1 MIFVTGRFGQRER
14 QFSLSAKGSQQI
26 RGNPAVILVAD
37 QDHLDNRLPDLL
49 PLRSWRRPGSRLD
62 ISPKS
67 GPGNTINCGC
77 LSRVRGASDS
87 VIASPTVCHP
97 NVVVRALHS
106 SGRRRAANAG
116 VLGEMARHESL
127 FSTSPRRAALEPAIA
142 DLARH
147 DLRELRRDLRTTDPS
162 RRGVGEAVDLLEDS
176 PTLRLE
182 KLDHARDD
190 QQAPVVTV
198 PTTRR
203 FAAWSR
209 RYLMVVAGA
218 DALLGG
224 IAAAIPA
231 SISNTLSG
239 HNAVP
244 LICLV
249 GLIVWPV
256 AIALCR
262 GYRRN
267 RIGIGFDEPGA
278 VIRAGMLV
286 VVAVALPAGLMAV
299 PTGALDPTGPLTFT
313 LYALL
318 KLVAT
323 GIPFAVLLSLL
334 VRFVARRGLH
344 FLQSRGRSLRHV
356 VVVGSFGAA
365 QQLSE
370 CIQREPDTGMKVIG
384 LCLPSTELPRPVVAG
399 IPVLGSLGQVP
410 EVVRAMGCDAVAVT
424 SDDATRYNYLRE
436 LAWSLEG
443 AGVEL
448 LVDPGL
454 VEVAGPRMHIR
465 PLMGFPLLHVEEP
478 HFTGWRW
485 VVKRVND
492 LLLTS
497 LGLLIISPLMLGI
510 AAVIKL
516 QDGGPV
522 IFRQARIG
530 RDGKPFTM
538 LKFRSMIVDAEDR
551 KLELMA
557 RNEGKG
563 GLFKLSRDPRVTP
576 FGQFL
581 RDFSLDELPQLF
593 NVLAGSMSLVGPRP
607 HLASELARMPNEAS
621 RRSLVTP
628 GLTGLWQVS
637 GRSDLEGDE
646 AIRLD
651 LRYVENWSFT
661 LDLLIL
667 WRTISAVLARRG
679 AH

>member
-1 MIFVTGRFGQRER
+1 
-14 QFSLSAKGSQQI
+14 
-26 RGNPAVILVAD
+26 
-37 QDHLDNRLPDLL
+37 
-49 PLRSWRRPGSRLD
+49 
-62 ISPKS
+62 
-67 GPGNTINCGC
+67 
-77 LSRVRGASDS
+77 
-87 VIASPTVCHP
+87 
-97 NVVVRALHS
+97 
-106 SGRRRAANAG
+106 
-116 VLGEMARHESL
+116 MARSESL
-127 FSTSPRRAALEPAIA
+127 LRASPRRAALEPAFA
-142 DLARH
+142 GLARH
-147 DLRELRRDLRTTDPS
+147 DLRELHPDSHSANTS
-162 RRGVGEAVDLLEDS
+162 RLGVREAVDLLDDS

-182 KLDHARDD
+182 SLDLASDELASPTDR
-190 QQAPVVTV
+190 AVKV
-198 PTTRR
+198 PANKR

-209 RYLMVVAGA
+209 RYLMLVASA
-218 DALLGG
+218 DALVGG
-224 IAAAIPA
+224 IAAAVPA
-231 SISNTLSG
+231 SISDTLSG
-239 HNAVP
+239 HNYAIP
-244 LICLV
+244 LLCL
-249 GLIVWPV
+249 GLLVWPA

-267 RIGIGFDEPGA
+267 RIGIGLDEPGA
-278 VIRAGMLV
+278 VIRAGMVV
-286 VVAVALPAGLMAV
+286 VVAGALPAGFMAV
-299 PTGALDPTGPLTFT
+299 PTGALNPVGALT

-323 GIPFAVLLSLL
+323 ATPFAVLLSLV
-334 VRFVARRGLH
+334 VRFFARKSLH
-344 FLQSRGRSLRHV
+344 LLQSHGRSLRHV

-370 CIQREPDTGMKVIG
+370 RIQRERDTGMRVIG
-384 LCLPSTELPRPVVAG
+384 VCLPASELPRPVIDG
-399 IPVLGSLGQVP
+399 IPVLGSLSQVP
-410 EVVRAMGCDAVAVT
+410 AVVRSMGCDAVAVT

-478 HFTGWRW
+478 HFTGWRRL
-485 VVKRVND
+485 VKRATDIV
-492 LLLTS
+492 LS
-497 LGLLIISPLMLGI
+497 FVGLLIISPLMLAI
-510 AAVIKL
+510 AAIVKL

-530 RDGKPFTM
+530 RDGKPFTV
-538 LKFRSMIVDAEDR
+538 LKFRSMVIDADDR

-557 RNEGKG
+557 HNEGKG
-563 GLFKLSRDPRVTP
+563 GLFKLSRDPRVTR

-607 HLASELARMPNEAS
+607 HLASELAQMPSEAS

-637 GRSDLEGDE
+637 GRSDLEGDD

-651 LRYVENWSFT
+651 LRYVENWSLP

-667 WRTISAVLARRG
+667 WRTIAAVLARRG
-679 AH
+679 AS

>member
-1 MIFVTGRFGQRER
+1 
-14 QFSLSAKGSQQI
+14 
-26 RGNPAVILVAD
+26 
-37 QDHLDNRLPDLL
+37 
-49 PLRSWRRPGSRLD
+49 
-62 ISPKS
+62 
-67 GPGNTINCGC
+67 
-77 LSRVRGASDS
+77 
-87 VIASPTVCHP
+87 
-97 NVVVRALHS
+97 
-106 SGRRRAANAG
+106 
-116 VLGEMARHESL
+116 MARYESL
-127 FSTSPRRAALEPAIA
+127 LRASNGGAPLEPAFA
-142 DLARH
+142 GLMRH
-147 DLRELRRDLRTTDPS
+147 DLRELPPDFHTSDAS
-162 RRGVGEAVDLLEDS
+162 RLNLGEAADLLDDA

-182 KLDHARDD
+182 DLDLGRAD
-190 QQAPVVTV
+190 QLTTATDRAVTI
-198 PTTRR
+198 PASKR

-209 RYLMVVAGA
+209 RYLMLVAGA
-218 DALLGG
+218 DALVGG
-224 IAAAIPA
+224 IAAAVPA
-231 SISNTLSG
+231 SLSDTLSWG
-239 HNAVP
+239 NRVV
-244 LICLV
+244 LLCLL
-249 GLIVWPV
+249 GLIIWPA

-286 VVAVALPAGLMAV
+286 VVAGALPAGFMAV
-299 PTGALDPTGPLTFT
+299 PTGALDPNGALT

-323 GIPFAVLLSLL
+323 ATPFAVVLSLL
-334 VRFVARRGLH
+334 VRFFAHKVLH
-344 FLQSRGRSLRHV
+344 LLQRQGRSLRHV
-356 VVVGSFGAA
+356 IVAGSFGAA

-370 CIQREPDTGMKVIG
+370 RILREPDAGMKVIG
-384 LCLPSTELPRPVVAG
+384 ICLPSSELPRPVVDG
-399 IPVLGSLGQVP
+399 IPVIGSLGQVP
-410 EVVRAMGCDAVAVT
+410 QVVRTMGCDAVAVT

-478 HFTGWRW
+478 HFTGWRR
-485 VVKRVND
+485 VVKRLSDIV
-492 LLLTS
+492 LTS
-497 LGLLIISPLMLGI
+497 IGLLIISPLMICI

-530 RDGKPFTM
+530 REGQPFTM
-538 LKFRSMIVDAEDR
+538 LKFRSMVVDAEER

-557 RNEGKG
+557 HNEGKG
-563 GLFKLSRDPRVTP
+563 GLFKLSYDPRVTR

-581 RDFSLDELPQLF
+581 RNFSLDELPQLF

-607 HLASELARMPNEAS
+607 HLASELAQMPSEAS

-637 GRSDLEGDE
+637 GRSDLEGGD
-646 AIRLD
+646 AVRLD
-651 LRYVENWSFT
+651 LRYVENWSLT
-661 LDLLIL
+661 LDLQIL
-667 WRTISAVLARRG
+667 WKTLSAVLAKRG
-679 AH
+679 AA